1 MYHMYSRE
9 PHLVVAVKLF
19 QQTLI
24 SSFGEPT
31 LLIQQV
37 QDTQFLGGRM
47 KKFKGLRQRGTE
59 RHKERGREE
68 GKQGGRKK
76 QIRDRKRWGEK
87 GKEGN
92 KGDRKWEG
100 GRRIAVPTIPVQSFT

>member
-37 QDTQFLGGRM
+37 QDTQFLRGGGGGRM
-47 KKFKGLRQRGTE
+47 KKFKGLRQRGRE
-59 RHKERGREE
+59 RDTWREE
-68 GKQGGRKK
+68 GRKGS
-76 QIRDRKRWGEK
+76 R
-87 GKEGN
+87 
-92 KGDRKWEG
+92 EG
-100 GRRIAVPTIPVQSFT
+100 GRNREEAEKDGERKEREGIRETESGREGGK